1 MTVSEL
7 VKKLN
12 LKVVTLPGPER
23 VIGGVYI
30 GDLLSFVMGKA
41 REGDVWI
48 TIMSNIN
55 VMAVATLANTS
66 CVILAEGVTLE
77 EKIVDTAKEKCINIL
92 SSDKTAYELAV
103 EISRAV

>member
-1 MTVSEL
+1 
-7 VKKLN
+7 
-12 LKVVTLPGPER
+12 
-23 VIGGVYI
+23 
-30 GDLLSFVMGKA
+30 
-41 REGDVWI
+41 
-48 TIMSNIN
+48 
-55 VMAVATLANTS
+55 MAVATLANTS